1 MRRVLFLI
9 AVAALALASCTQT
22 DNTDASGV
30 NADAAEQIQDEVN
43 GMALKLTSP
52 AFEHNAVIPEKF
64 TCDGEDVNPELSIE
78 GVPSGAKSLVLIMDD
93 PDAPPKVW
101 EHWTVINIPPTTAN
115 IPENTVPEGK
125 QLTNDFRKVE
135 WGGPCPPPGKVH
147 HYNFKLYALDTILE
161 LDSSATKEDV
171 EEAMQ
176 GHVIE
181 ETVLIGTYER

>member
-64 TCDGEDVNPELSIE
+64 TCDGEDFNPELSFE
-78 GVPSGAKSLVLIMDD
+78 GVPSGEKSFILILDA
-93 PDAPPKVW
+93 PDAKFR
-101 EHWTVINIPPTTAN
+101 IN
-115 IPENTVPEGK
+115 
-125 QLTNDFRKVE
+125 
-135 WGGPCPPPGKVH
+135 
-147 HYNFKLYALDTILE
+147 
-161 LDSSATKEDV
+161 
-171 EEAMQ
+171 
-176 GHVIE
+176 
-181 ETVLIGTYER
+181 VLAIA